1 MAEKDRVRKTK
12 LQVFLT
18 DEEMKILEEKCKE
31 FNMTKSG
38 YIRGAILY
46 GGVKESQPRVEKELI
61 EKLIYE
67 VNKIGNNINQI
78 AYANNV
84 KFGSTVAEMT
94 EAKEQLY
101 AALGMMVDTLN
112 YI

>member
-1 MAEKDRVRKTK
+1 MAEKDRMRKKK

-18 DEEMKILEEKCKE
+18 DEEMQILDDKCKE
-31 FNMTKSG
+31 LNMNKSG

-46 GGVKESQPRVEKELI
+46 GGFNESQPRVERELI

-78 AYANNV
+78 AYTNNV
-84 KFGSTVAEMT
+84 KYGSTVAEMN

-101 AALGMMVDTLN
+101 TALGMIVDALN
-112 YI
+112 LI